1 MPPTPGACGLLWMA
15 APPPTDKL
23 AEMAWSLL
31 SNWQKKSLSVLP
43 QEFEHSAS
51 PGTKTTQ
58 RILKAPSFSARKENI
73 RQTKKTKTSHFMF
86 CQKLWF
92 SMDFWERVMLL
103 IVVWPKWFKSIPS
116 WPIRINPLHSSYNRP
131 CWLHDVE
138 LGHPSARNTS
148 YNLGESHCCIAQYP
162 GGTIS

>member
-1 MPPTPGACGLLWMA
+1 MWIVVDG
-15 APPPTDKL
+15 
-23 AEMAWSLL
+23 
-31 SNWQKKSLSVLP
+31 
-43 QEFEHSAS
+43 SAS
-51 PGTKTTQ
+51 TNRQAGRDGLVAAKQLAKEIIVRFTSGIRGTTC
-58 RILKAPSFSARKENI
+58 RRVNLKPNSARKDPVA
-73 RQTKKTKTSHFMF
+73 KKKQKRVIF
-86 CQKLWF
+86 CQKLWL
-92 SMDFWERVMLL
+92 SMDFWDRVMLL

-148 YNLGESHCCIAQYP
+148 YNLGESHCCIVQYP

>member
-1 MPPTPGACGLLWMA
+1 MWIVVDG
-15 APPPTDKL
+15 
-23 AEMAWSLL
+23 
-31 SNWQKKSLSVLP
+31 
-43 QEFEHSAS
+43 SAS
-51 PGTKTTQ
+51 TNRQAGRDGLVAAKQLAKEIIVRFTSGIRGTTCP
-58 RILKAPSFSARKENI
+58 RVNLKPNSARKDPVA
-73 RQTKKTKTSHFMF
+73 KKKQKRVIF
-86 CQKLWF
+86 CQKLWL
-92 SMDFWERVMLL
+92 SMDFWDRVMLL

-148 YNLGESHCCIAQYP
+148 YNLGESHCCIVQYP